1 MQFPR
6 VTADSINPDDF
17 AAYVSHHELCIFAP
31 TGLQFGNPSSPD
43 VEMFD
48 ADVELWAR
56 ASYWEPDEI
65 VALALGKNPSLV
77 NSETCYPRQSTFG
90 LCRQFV
96 EWREL
101 VQRAVITQDLFPY
114 TTPAGALSWLATQE
128 MSHPPALVE
137 RVRKFGVSVNNWRE
151 EYDGAMRVLNQL
163 AERLDSSRVEHLQT
177 EAELKNDLENWR
189 ELGARAMEQLEVTE
203 REATEAN
210 QQLALL
216 RSELSSR
223 AADFNSRP
231 SDRSSLR
238 RKNTSLL
245 KLVFGMAR
253 GGYSYDPTDPDPEL
267 LKSILDDLNFS
278 GVPLDIKT
286 VRKHLLSAS
295 ELASEVNRK

>member
-1 MQFPR
+1 MQFPH
-6 VTADSINPDDF
+6 VNTGSINPDDF
-17 AAYVSHHELCIFAP
+17 AAYVNQHELCIFAP
-31 TGLQFGNPSSPD
+31 TGLQFGKPSSPD
-43 VEMFD
+43 LEMFD

-128 MSHPPALVE
+128 MSHPPALVD

-163 AERLDSSRVEHLQT
+163 AERLDSSRIEHFQT
-177 EAELKNDLENWR
+177 EAELKKDLETWR

-210 QQLALL
+210 QQLAALK
-216 RSELSSR
+216 SELSSR
-223 AADFNSRP
+223 EVESISRP
-231 SDRSSLR
+231 SDLSSLR

-267 LKSILDDLNFS
+267 LRNIVDDLSFA
-278 GVPLDIKT
+278 GVTLDIKT
-286 VRKHLLSAS
+286 VTKHLISAS
-295 ELASEVNRK
+295 ELASGINEN